1 MVFLF
6 YTLRGITMSEVFLNK
21 SVTLKEAEDLI
32 VALAEGGTVHLMG
45 EPGVGKT
52 AMFKNIVKRTGYK
65 GIYIDAPNI
74 ELGELGI
81 PIPDHATKTTR
92 IYPNEQWGFHI
103 NEPKVIFI
111 DEFTKAHNAVKNMLH
126 PMLNEPRMI
135 MGIPLHPQDIVITAG
150 NYTGDGVG
158 DNMMAHSRNRIIV
171 VPVKKPHAGFNPD
184 GSIDKDSWGAWA
196 VDNDIVPE
204 VLAWVKETP
213 QCLSSYLDGGQ
224 AGNKYIFNP
233 KEAQKSFT
241 SPRSLARAS
250 NILKA
255 RASVTSNATL
265 CALEGTVG
273 APAARDLMA
282 YVELGD
288 TIPTFAEII
297 NAPTTAKVPNSPAA
311 LCLLA
316 FSAVQRVDRET
327 IGKFFEYLKR
337 TPKELQ
343 SVFCLTGMKNDD
355 KKKLFLTSQSFVD
368 WMRTN
373 QYLF

>member
-1 MVFLF
+1 
-6 YTLRGITMSEVFLNK
+6 MSEIFLNK
-21 SVTLKEAEDLI
+21 SATLKEAEDQI
-32 VALAEGGTVHLMG
+32 IALGANATVHLMG

-52 AMFKNIVKRTGYK
+52 AMYKNIVARTGFK
-65 GIYIDAPNI
+65 GIYIDAPNV

-81 PIPDHATKTTR
+81 PIPDHTTKTTR
-92 IYPNEQWGFHI
+92 MYPNEQWGFHLD
-103 NEPKVIFI
+103 EPLVIFI
-111 DEFTKAHNAVKNMLH
+111 DEFTKGHQAVQNMLH

-135 MGIPLHPQDIVITAG
+135 MGIPLHPQTIVVTAG

-158 DNMMAHSRNRIIV
+158 DNMRAHSRNRLTIMV
-171 VPVKKPHAGFNPD
+171 VKKPHSGMNID
-184 GSIDKDSWGAWA
+184 GSIDPMSWGEWA
-196 VDNDIVPE
+196 VRNDIAPE

-213 QCLSSYLDGGQ
+213 HCLASYLDGAQ

-233 KEAQKSFT
+233 KEAQKSFV

-255 RASVTSNATL
+255 RGGISVDTTI
-265 CALEGTVG
+265 CALEGTIG

-282 YVELGD
+282 YVEVADSL
-288 TIPTFAEII
+288 PTWEEIVKSP
-297 NAPTTAKVPNSPAA
+297 NTAQVPSSPAA

-343 SVFCLTGMKNDD
+343 SVFCLTGMKSDD

>member
-1 MVFLF
+1 
-6 YTLRGITMSEVFLNK
+6 MSEVFLNK
-21 SVTLKEAEDLI
+21 VATLVEAENLI
-32 VALAEGGTVHLMG
+32 LSLGANGTVHLVG

-52 AMFKNIVKRTGYK
+52 SMFKNIVRRTGFK

-92 IYPNEQWGFHI
+92 IYPNEQWGFHV

-135 MGIPLHPQDIVITAG
+135 MGIPLHPQDIVVTAG
-150 NYTGDGVG
+150 NYSGDGVG
-158 DNMMAHSRNRIIV
+158 DNMMAHSRNRVTV
-171 VPVKKPHAGFNPD
+171 VQVKKPHAGFNPD
-184 GSIDKDSWGAWA
+184 GSIDHDSWGAWA
-196 VDNDIVPE
+196 EDNAIAPE

-213 QCLSSYLDGGQ
+213 HCLSSYLDGAQ

-233 KEAQKSFT
+233 KEAQKSFV

-250 NILKA
+250 NILTA
-255 RASVTSNATL
+255 RAGVTLNATI
-265 CALEGTVG
+265 CALEGTIG

-282 YVELGD
+282 YVEVADSL
-288 TIPTFAEII
+288 PTWDEICKSP
-297 NAPTTAKVPNSPAA
+297 NTAIVPSSPAA

-316 FSAVQRVDRET
+316 FSAVQKVDRES
-327 IGKFFEYLKR
+327 ISKFFEYLKR

-355 KKKLFLTSQSFVD
+355 KKKLFLTSQSFTT
-368 WMRTN
+368 WMREN